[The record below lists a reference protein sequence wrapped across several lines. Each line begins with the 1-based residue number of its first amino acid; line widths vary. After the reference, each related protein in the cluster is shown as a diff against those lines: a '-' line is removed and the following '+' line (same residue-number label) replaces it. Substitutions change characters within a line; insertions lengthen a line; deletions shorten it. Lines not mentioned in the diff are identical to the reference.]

1 MCSFESSSLI
11 VLDKHLLAILASHGG
26 HVEYLIVEKN
36 YHPRNIPAKF
46 IFKWYGR
53 FRAKDER
60 VKVNR
65 WSNDGRQVMTIFH
78 MTLQV
83 N

>member
-1 MCSFESSSLI
+1 MCSFVSISLI
-11 VLDKHLLAILASHGG
+11 VLEKNLLAILPSHGG

-53 FRAKDER
+53 FREEDER

-65 WSNDGRQVMTIFH
+65 WSNDGRQVMTILH
-78 MTLQV
+78 RALQV